1 MQHVPK
7 DRYTLSRSIY
17 DYIVIILIGGS
28 VTRRPIK
35 HPYTSVPPTV
45 NTRMCTMNMTRVES
59 TSQRFSE
66 HRFL

>member
-1 MQHVPK
+1 MQHVRK

-17 DYIVIILIGGS
+17 DYIVIILMGGS
-28 VTRRPIK
+28 VMRRQIK

-59 TSQRFSE
+59 RSQRFSK